1 MLDVSA
7 GGAVCAPIRIQ
18 FSFRR
23 AQMLDVSAGGAVCA
37 PIRIQLLGK
46 VQSPPGLGNWF

>member
-7 GGAVCAPIRIQ
+7 GGSVCAPIRIQ
-18 FSFRR
+18 LSRRR